1 LFFLSQES
9 RQVGGPKGV
18 FEPKFCLLERLNGG
32 TGIESQNYILLI
44 KKVFAFS
51 RFCYGL
57 LRYRKQ
63 WCFVYLYQIEQHR
76 LNLFVLLFRSE
87 KKKKKEDQELTRM
100 ERTMTLVSI
109 IKGYVK
115 IKA

>member
-1 LFFLSQES
+1 M
-9 RQVGGPKGV
+9 GGPKGV

-63 WCFVYLYQIEQHR
+63 WCFVYIKLNSIDLICLY
-76 LNLFVLLFRSE
+76 FSFGV
-87 KKKKKEDQELTRM
+87 KKKKEDQELTRM